1 MAKSNAPAPA
11 AQADT
16 QPAQPQVKK
25 AAPAPAAQ
33 EVPAGFMAVEYIG
46 RREPHTDGLYGTRI
60 EWDAVGSVRLVPE
73 DVARKM
79 VATNKDVYREGEYGG
94 ESKPPAQ
101 AEAPVQD
108 WNRQELDIVIQTM
121 DKDALEA
128 YAKTHYRQN
137 LDKRRAVETLRQE
150 VARMVDQFGAP

>member
-1 MAKSNAPAPA
+1 MAKSNAAP

-16 QPAQPQVKK
+16 QPAQTPAKK
-25 AAPAPAAQ
+25 SAPAPAAQ
-33 EVPAGFMAVEYIG
+33 DVPSGFMAVEYIG
-46 RREPHTDGLYGTRI
+46 RRVPHTDGLYGTRI
-60 EWDAVGSVRLVPE
+60 EWDAAGAVRLVPV

-79 VATNKDVYREGEYGG
+79 VATNKDVYRQGEYGG
-94 ESKPPAQ
+94 ESAPTAQ
-101 AEAPVQD
+101 AEPPAQD

-128 YAKTHYRQN
+128 YAKTHYGQN
-137 LDKRRAVETLRQE
+137 LDKRRTVETLRQE